1 MSVTETIDR
10 SARAN
15 DAARRER
22 LASPDVIQKGRA
34 VRHPMGAGIRLA
46 KTTESATA
54 NDHITCN
61 LLDYDG
67 VEITEGEGAGIEVYC
82 SISNGTALN
91 TSAPRLEDDQV
102 IPVAYICNNWWCT
115 GVFNGSDDCVC
126 TPPE

>member
-1 MSVTETIDR
+1 MSITETIDR

-34 VRHPMGAGIRLA
+34 VRHPMVAGIRLA

-82 SISNGTALN
+82 SISNETALN
-91 TSAPRLEDDQV
+91 ASAPRLENDQV
-102 IPVAYICNNWWCT
+102 IPVAYICSNWWCT
-115 GVFNGSDDCVC
+115 GVFSGCDECIC
-126 TPPE
+126 TPP

>member
-1 MSVTETIDR
+1 VSITETIDR

-15 DAARRER
+15 EAARRER
-22 LASPDVIQKGRA
+22 LTSPNVIQKGRA
-34 VRHPMGAGIRLA
+34 VRHQSGIRLA
-46 KTTESATA
+46 KTTESSAAIT

-91 TSAPRLEDDQV
+91 ASAPRLEDDQV
-102 IPVAYICNNWWCT
+102 IPVAYVCNNWWCT
-115 GVFNGSDDCVC
+115 GVFNGSEDCVC

>member
-1 MSVTETIDR
+1 MSITETIDR

-54 NDHITCN
+54 NDHIRCN

-82 SISNGTALN
+82 SISNATALN
-91 TSAPRLEDDQV
+91 VSAPRLEDDQV

-115 GVFNGSDDCVC
+115 GMFNYSNDCIC
-126 TPPE
+126 TPG